1 MENWS
6 VKKWKTGLSKNGKQ
20 CNSFPVLKSH
30 LSSLSGNPSL
40 FCGVKNVIYLHL
52 DSLI

>member
-6 VKKWKTGLSKNGKQ
+6 VKKWKTGLLKNGKQ
-20 CNSFPVLKSH
+20 CNSFPLLKSH

-40 FCGVKNVIYLHL
+40 YCGVKNVIYLHL